1 MNTSTGR
8 KKAIEKTSRY
18 LDYIIEDFAWY
29 ESISDQSRKWQTEN
43 ILNEFVLTSQLL
55 KQTPLNDADLAA
67 VKEKV
72 KKIKFDQCGTQA
84 LALLCADADNILK
97 NFENK
102 QNELARKL
110 SEMRDIATLSTMI
123 GNQQMAEKANGALD
137 HYLQVLTSMDP
148 YIGQAFKNFLN
159 GEQ

>member
-1 MNTSTGR
+1 M
-8 KKAIEKTSRY
+8 
-18 LDYIIEDFAWY
+18 
-29 ESISDQSRKWQTEN
+29 
-43 ILNEFVLTSQLL
+43 
-55 KQTPLNDADLAA
+55 
-67 VKEKV
+67 
-72 KKIKFDQCGTQA
+72 
-84 LALLCADADNILK
+84 
-97 NFENK
+97 
-102 QNELARKL
+102 